1 MKRVCGFALINMSVG
16 MLVVFLLPATSVFRV
31 LLFLACVAGGY
42 FLFCKS
48 RPPA

>member
-31 LLFLACVAGGY
+31 LLLLACVAGGY
-42 FLFCKS
+42 FLFCK
-48 RPPA
+48 

>member
-16 MLVVFLLPATSVFRV
+16 MLVVFLLPATSVFQV

-42 FLFCKS
+42 FLFCK
-48 RPPA
+48 